1 MGRTDG
7 LHSEVFPLSTG
18 RCMFYYSA
26 RYALAAAIGALN
38 LSPDQSILMPAYNC
52 WVEVEPVVR
61 LGVKIDWYRVKTD
74 FSLDEDDLVGRIR
87 PETAA
92 IFVIHYLG
100 FPQRLAK
107 IRQICTERGIVL
119 IEDCAHA
126 LLSNDGDVPLGST
139 GDMAIFSLRK
149 TVPIPDGGCLLIND
163 HALSVKRLNSVRP
176 NSFATY
182 FVLSEMLAGGSTTG
196 SNGVKR
202 LAYSLNLSLVRF
214 IRGGMRGVHKVLK
227 DRGDYLI
234 YPSGNYFKDQ
244 VKDWEMSEVSAT
256 IIKRTDFSAIKE
268 RRRSNFLYLLEKL
281 KTNDRCTLPIRS
293 LPEGVCPLFFP
304 VIVQD
309 RDEIYLQLKS
319 KGMSGHDWW
328 GDFHS
333 AVPWENFPDAFYLK
347 KNIFGFPVHQD
358 LSIKN
363 LDKMLVEFNKWL

>member
-1 MGRTDG
+1 MRVSSKPILTPGMFLKRADG
-7 LHSEVFPLSTG
+7 PHPEVFPFSTG
-18 RCMFYYSA
+18 RCMYYYSA

-38 LSPDQSILMPAYNC
+38 LSPDQSILMPSYNC

-74 FSLDEDDLVGRIR
+74 FSLDEEDLVGRIG

-107 IRQICTERGIVL
+107 IRKICTERGIVL

-163 HALSVKRLNSVRP
+163 RALSVKRQNSVRP

-182 FVLSEMLAGGSTTG
+182 FVLSEMLAGGSTTD
-196 SNGVKR
+196 SNGVER

-227 DRGDYLI
+227 DRGDYLV
-234 YPSGNYFKDQ
+234 YPSGNNFKDQ
-244 VKDWEMSEVSAT
+244 VKDWGMSEVSAA
-256 IIKRTDFSAIKE
+256 IIKGTDFS
-268 RRRSNFLYLLEKL
+268 
-281 KTNDRCTLPIRS
+281 
-293 LPEGVCPLFFP
+293 
-304 VIVQD
+304 
-309 RDEIYLQLKS
+309 
-319 KGMSGHDWW
+319 
-328 GDFHS
+328 
-333 AVPWENFPDAFYLK
+333 
-347 KNIFGFPVHQD
+347 
-358 LSIKN
+358 
-363 LDKMLVEFNKWL
+363 